1 MVIRMCPE
9 VLKNL
14 TTIEEKLTKLEE
26 EEILKIIIFYLSLSK

>member
-1 MVIRMCPE
+1 MVLRMCPE

-14 TTIEEKLTKLEE
+14 TTIEEKLRKLND